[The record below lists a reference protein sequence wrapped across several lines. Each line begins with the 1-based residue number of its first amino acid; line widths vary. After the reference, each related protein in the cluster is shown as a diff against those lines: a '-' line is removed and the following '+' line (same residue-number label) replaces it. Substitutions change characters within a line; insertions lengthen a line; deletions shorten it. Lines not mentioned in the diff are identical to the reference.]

1 MEPGV
6 VPLDGLTA
14 SQAPPE
20 VVAALVV
27 KLTAVEPAAIRTA
40 WLAGVLPPVVNEKES
55 EVGLAVNGGVVPTV
69 RVTGMVTVLEPEAV
83 TVTVPV

>member
-14 SQAPPE
+14 SQAPPD

-27 KLTAVEPAAIRTA
+27 KFTAAEPAAIRTA
-40 WLAGVLPPVVNEKES
+40 WLAGVLPPVV
-55 EVGLAVNGGVVPTV
+55 
-69 RVTGMVTVLEPEAV
+69 
-83 TVTVPV
+83 